1 MKRNRLIAF
10 ILALILTLGLSVPA
24 MAASSDFEIG
34 PNREGENSL
43 KKYTGSGG
51 DVVIPSGV
59 TVIAQDAFRDCTSV
73 TSITIPDGVTSIGYL
88 AFMGCT
94 SLTSV
99 TIPKSVTSIAN
110 DVLRDC
116 TSLTDVFY
124 SGTQAEWEK
133 IEIGKI
139 NPDLEEAKIHCS
151 DGDIKKKETWY
162 NNTGIYELEDGVLTS
177 CTWYTG
183 DIILPNTVTG
193 IQDGFFSRQDT
204 LTSVTIPDS
213 VTDIGDS
220 TFSWCENLTSV
231 RLPSGITRI
240 GNGVF
245 FGCNSLT
252 SVNIPSGVTE
262 IEAYAFGSCDS
273 LESVTIPSSVTEIGE
288 SSFAYCGSLK
298 SITIPSSVTKIGDSA
313 FSGCASLTDVTI
325 PSGVT
330 KLGGIMFA
338 FSWDLKSITIPAS
351 VTEIT
356 DFAFFG
362 CDRLTDIY
370 FGGTKE
376 QWEAIRITK
385 YVDEVDLF
393 EGYKAENTPLFTAT
407 VHFGSGG
414 SKPGTPSEQPTA
426 VAFTDVPDGVWFTE
440 PVKWAVGRKIT
451 NGTTTTTF
459 SPYDTCTN
467 AHILTFL
474 WRAKGKPEVAEAN
487 TFTDVP
493 DNAYYSKAALWAK
506 SLGMISGTTMSPEA
520 PCTRA
525 STVTFMWKAAG
536 SPSVSTKTGFTD
548 VPADADYATAVA
560 WAFENKITTGA
571 SATTFNPTGTCTRAE
586 IVTFLYRA
594 KDI

>member
-24 MAASSDFEIG
+24 MAASSDFDIG
-34 PNREGENSL
+34 PDRLGKECL
-43 KKYTGSGG
+43 KKYNGSGG
-51 DVVIPSGV
+51 DVVIPDGV
-59 TVIAQDAFRDCTSV
+59 EAIGSAFMNRTDVISV
-73 TSITIPDGVTSIGYL
+73 VIPDGVTSIYNH
-88 AFMGCT
+88 AFSGCT
-94 SLTSV
+94 NLKSI
-99 TIPKSVTSIAN
+99 TIPASITERDETAFN
-110 DVLRDC
+110 DCD
-116 TSLTDVFY
+116 SLTDIYY
-124 SGTQAEWEK
+124 SGTQEQWKEFLFEGADK
-133 IEIGKI
+133 LRI
-139 NPDLEEAKIHCS
+139 ATVHCS
-151 DGDIKKKETWY
+151 DGIIYPKDYYFTSDSYFETE
-162 NNTGIYELEDGVLTS
+162 NGVLVS
-177 CTWYTG
+177 FGSYSSDVVIPDG
-183 DIILPNTVTG
+183 ITG
-193 IQDGFFSRQDT
+193 IQNECFSGISG
-204 LTSVTIPDS
+204 LKSVTIPDS
-213 VTDIGDS
+213 VTDIGED

-231 RLPSGITRI
+231 RLPSGITKI

-245 FGCNSLT
+245 SGCKSLAD
-252 SVNIPSGVTE
+252 VNIPSGVTE
-262 IEAYAFGSCDS
+262 IGNYAFMACNS
-273 LESVTIPSSVTEIGE
+273 LTGITIPSGVTEIGD
-288 SSFAYCGSLK
+288 SAFAWCSGLT
-298 SITIPSSVTKIGDSA
+298 SITIPSSVTRIGDSA
-313 FSGCASLTDVTI
+313 FDGCFRLSSITI

-330 KLGGIMFA
+330 KLGGTA
-338 FSWDLKSITIPAS
+338 FTFCYDLKSISIPAS
-351 VTEIT
+351 VKEIT
-356 DFAFFG
+356 DLAFYS
-362 CDRLTDIY
+362 CDSLTDIY

-376 QWEAIRITK
+376 QWEAIKITK
-385 YVDEVDLF
+385 YNDELGTF
-393 EGYKAENTPLFTAT
+393 EGVKAEDTPLFTAT